1 MYLVTEI
8 FKIFAR
14 HIFCH
19 TYSMYHKTRFIEC
32 VSPINRALRLIH
44 VLCAT
49 LNIKLHVTYY
59 MQQMSDQCQYQHNT
73 SILLMYLGLP
83 LDSRNKLISSKIRWT
98 QVDLIISRHEVLQYP
113 NRTPPQVE
121 DLNHSYLNL
130 SYRDADG

>member
-1 MYLVTEI
+1 
-8 FKIFAR
+8 
-14 HIFCH
+14 
-19 TYSMYHKTRFIEC
+19 
-32 VSPINRALRLIH
+32 
-44 VLCAT
+44 
-49 LNIKLHVTYY
+49 
-59 MQQMSDQCQYQHNT
+59 
-73 SILLMYLGLP
+73 MYLGLP